1 MKYTEKGRWAT
12 IQIQWKEYDEIEE
25 QEVYILN
32 DKETYERL
40 SADDSFDQR
49 VWFYF
54 QDETEFQSYFNEDN
68 GDDWFIVREIRE
80 ENEDTKES

>member
-1 MKYTEKGRWAT
+1 MEYTEKGRWAT

-80 ENEDTKES
+80 ENENAKES

>member
-1 MKYTEKGRWAT
+1 MEYTEKGRWAT
-12 IQIQWKEYDEIEE
+12 IEVKFLGEPEIIEH
-25 QEVYILN
+25 EVYILN
-32 DKETYERL
+32 DKESYERL

-68 GDDWFIVREIRE
+68 GDDWFIVREIGE
-80 ENEDTKES
+80 VNES

>member
-1 MKYTEKGRWAT
+1 MEYTENGRWAN
-12 IQIQWKEYDEIEE
+12 IEIQWKGYDETEE

-32 DKETYERL
+32 DRTTYERL
-40 SADDSFDQR
+40 SNDDAFDQR

-68 GDDWFIVREIRE
+68 GDDWFIVREIGE
-80 ENEDTKES
+80 ENENSKES